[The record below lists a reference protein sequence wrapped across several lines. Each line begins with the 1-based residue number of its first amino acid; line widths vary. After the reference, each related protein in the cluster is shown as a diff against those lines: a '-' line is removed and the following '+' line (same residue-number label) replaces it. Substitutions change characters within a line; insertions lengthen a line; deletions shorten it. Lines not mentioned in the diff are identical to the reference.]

1 MLNVLNFIIIM
12 FLTSLTFKPV
22 GLSYFAQYNKY
33 GVSDNTKYTNNT
45 NERMNKENNQ
55 TQIDLW
61 NQQKEYDYQMWQ
73 ENNAYNAPSAQVQR
87 LKDAG
92 LNPALAM
99 SQISTGTSSASAGG
113 QTPPATT
120 AAHNENPANEVLGK
134 IQNIALLGKAFA
146 DIQKQTA
153 ETESIEK
160 QNFWIDANNLAELD
174 SKKSNSWLAKQN
186 GLSKLLE
193 NHFNSK
199 TFTEREQQLNTMGEI
214 LTFNKYKADAEA
226 QLQVYMKQHMQ
237 NVVEQ
242 QDPLTANNLRAA
254 YADAFA
260 SIALKYSNIQVNSAN
275 IKKIGAEVN
284 KLVKES
290 DILDKTGR
298 QMNTDFYISDQTA
311 GSVIQKIISEGS
323 RSQFDNTFGLFLDY
337 MSKFAGFVPK

>member
-1 MLNVLNFIIIM
+1 M
-12 FLTSLTFKPV
+12 
-22 GLSYFAQYNKY
+22 LSYILKTFSVPLGITSFDSSFCYGPGANTAATNRANK
-33 GVSDNTKYTNNT
+33 
-45 NERMNKENNQ
+45 EMNRENNQ

-92 LNPALAM
+92 INPALAM
-99 SQISTGTSSASAGG
+99 SQINTGTSTASAGG
-113 QTPPATT
+113 QTPPVTT
-120 AAHNENPANEVLGK
+120 AAHNENPSSEIMANV
-134 IQNIALLGKAFA
+134 QNIALIGKAFA

-186 GLSKLLE
+186 GLSKLLD
-193 NHFNSK
+193 NHFNAKS
-199 TFTEREQQLNTMGEI
+199 FNEREAQLNTLGEI

-226 QLQVYMKQHMQ
+226 QLQVYQKQHMQ

-242 QDPLTANNLRAA
+242 QDPLTADNLRAA
-254 YADAFA
+254 YADALA
-260 SIALKYSNIQVNSAN
+260 SVAKKYSDIEVNDAN

-284 KLVKES
+284 KIVKES
-290 DILDKTGR
+290 DILDKTGLK
-298 QMNTDFYISDQTA
+298 MDSDQYITDMTA
-311 GSVIQKIISEGS
+311 GSIIQKIKSESG

-337 MSKFAGFVPK
+337 LSKFSGFVPK